1 MADMKN
7 SLMKSDNPQAGS
19 LAFTPPGDEMSEV
32 ITTSR
37 CLPHRTTCPRSLR
50 SGLRK
55 IRTRD
60 PPRLQGTEHPP
71 TPPRPI
77 IEHDTQGIRRG
88 WGLAAEEEEIMRIMK
103 NVLNRVKNIKKNK

>member
-1 MADMKN
+1 MMMMMMVVLCPK
-7 SLMKSDNPQAGS
+7 AGS
-19 LAFTPPGDEMSEV
+19 FVFTRPGDEISEV
-32 ITTSR
+32 VSR
-37 CLPHRTTCPRSLR
+37 CLLYRTTCPRSLR

-77 IEHDTQGIRRG
+77 IEHDTQGIRRR
-88 WGLAAEEEEIMRIMK
+88 WGLAAEEEIMRIIK
-103 NVLNRVKNIKKNK
+103 NVLNRVK